1 MLSTLTFFISES
13 FISLRRNGLM
23 TMVAVGTI
31 TVSLCIFGFFLLSI
45 INMSNI
51 VSNLGTKVDLVA
63 YASQPLTDTE
73 AENVRLQI
81 SRIDGVK
88 EAKWISKDKAWKD
101 FKEEFSDRLKL
112 EEIVDS
118 NPLPDTFF
126 VKMLNPELSA
136 KVSKE
141 IARISLIEEVGFNPN
156 LVDKI
161 ETLVEAFRIGGL
173 MLVFLLSLA
182 TLLIVVNT
190 IRLTV
195 LARETEIVIMR
206 LVGATRSFIRWP
218 FIIEGIILGMLG
230 SGISIVII
238 KFTYEAI
245 IVRLQNALPFVTLF
259 TNHFWIGCV
268 YFLVAIVGVLLGML
282 GGYISVN
289 KQLKEEN

>member
-1 MLSTLTFFISES
+1 
-13 FISLRRNGLM
+13 
-23 TMVAVGTI
+23 VAVGTI

-45 INMSNI
+45 INMGNI
-51 VSNLGTKVDLVA
+51 VSNLGSKVDLVA
-63 YASQPLTDTE
+63 YASQPLTDAE
-73 AENVRLQI
+73 AENVRVQI
-81 SRIDGVK
+81 SRVEGVK
-88 EAKWISKDKAWKD
+88 EVKWVSKDKAWKD

-112 EEIVDS
+112 EEIIED

-126 VKMLNPELSA
+126 VKIRNPELSA

-141 IARISLIEEVGFNPN
+141 IARIFLIEEVGFNPN
-156 LVDKI
+156 MVAKI
-161 ETLVEAFRIGGL
+161 ETLIDAFRIGGL
-173 MLVFLLSLA
+173 MLVLLLSLA

-206 LVGATRSFIRWP
+206 LVGATRSFVRWP
-218 FIIEGIILGMLG
+218 FIIEGILLGLLG
-230 SGISIVII
+230 GGLSIVVL

-259 TNHFWIGCV
+259 TNSFWIGCV
-268 YFLVAIVGVLLGML
+268 YFLVAVVGILLGML

-289 KQLKEEN
+289 KQLKEEQ